1 MTVQNIDVGR
11 RSTEPAECPAD
22 CGAAPRPSYVEIA
35 LAHDRDYS
43 RPFVAPRTLDG
54 RPNRDVTFD
63 LRVGCQIASNAEPEH
78 VAKHATA
85 DSRRKILAVC
95 VRLLRALPADVR
107 GSRQAG
113 QAHDVVILTG

>member
-43 RPFVAPRTLDG
+43 RPFVTPRTLDG

-63 LRVGCQIASNAEPEH
+63 LRVGRQFARDAEAEH
-78 VAKHATA
+78 VAEHAAA
-85 DSRRKILAVC
+85 DSRRKVLAAC

-107 GSRQAG
+107 CSRQAV
-113 QAHDVVILTG
+113 QTHDVVILTG